1 MRKGKEN
8 PIIVAIT
15 KKKNLLFREYKT
27 EITVITPSNG
37 A

>member
-15 KKKNLLFREYKT
+15 KKNLLFREYKT